1 MSGRLGVILRVA
13 MFLVFGIIAHRLF
26 FLFLYPVF
34 NPNLLIASVGGV
46 FAGASIANA
55 LAIRIYERA
64 RLADIGLHW
73 GSASARNLLFG
84 FVGGVGAVAIVV
96 IPSVASGVAY
106 FQRSG
111 EQMASMGSLLFVALV
126 LLFGVVGE
134 EMLFRGYG
142 FQVLVPVYGKAAT
155 LLPMAVPFALMHAG
169 NPAITYLGLFNTF
182 AWGVLLGWALLRSRD
197 LWFPIGIHYGWNLAL
212 PLLGVNV
219 SGFTMKL
226 TGYTLRWRLDEV
238 WSGGEYGLEGG
249 WLCTLVLVV
258 VIAFLHK
265 APIRAQRLLLVEGR
279 SQPHSVS
286 S

>member
-1 MSGRLGVILRVA
+1 MSARFGVILRVA
-13 MFLVFGIIAHRLF
+13 MFLVFGYITLRL
-26 FLFLYPVF
+26 LALMLYPIF
-34 NPNLLIASVGGV
+34 GLLIASVGGA

-64 RLADIGLHW
+64 HLADIGLHW
-73 GSASARNLLFG
+73 TAASGRNLFFG
-84 FVGGVGAVAIVV
+84 FLGGVGAVAIIV
-96 IPSVASGVAY
+96 IPSLLFGAAY
-106 FQRSG
+106 F
-111 EQMASMGSLLFVALV
+111 EQGDQTATPGSFLFLALV
-126 LLFGVVGE
+126 LLFGAVGE

-142 FQVLVPVYGKAAT
+142 FQVLVPVYGEAAT
-155 LLPMAVPFALMHAG
+155 ILPMAVLFASVHAA
-169 NPAITYLGLFNTF
+169 NPDVTRLGLFNTF

-279 SQPHSVS
+279 SRPHSVS